1 MMKYLKNI
9 FIYLAV
15 TIITCFIMYF
25 MCRMVNLKGIVELLI
40 KAIIGVCV
48 PIIVQCILFSNKYEY
63 IESKKLLKKMLKSV
77 K

>member
-1 MMKYLKNI
+1 
-9 FIYLAV
+9 
-15 TIITCFIMYF
+15 